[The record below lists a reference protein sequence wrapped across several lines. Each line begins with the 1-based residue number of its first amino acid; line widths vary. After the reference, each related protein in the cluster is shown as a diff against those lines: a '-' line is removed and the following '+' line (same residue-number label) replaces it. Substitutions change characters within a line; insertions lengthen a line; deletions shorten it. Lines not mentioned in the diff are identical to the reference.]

1 MTVSHSRGSYQV
13 RFLGKGEL
21 MRDLPA
27 GSFILTDERVASLY
41 GNLLE
46 RAWLAVPEGEA
57 SKSLKQV
64 EAVSEWLLA
73 QGANRSSTVV
83 AFGGGVVG
91 DVAGFVAASYMRGV
105 RLLQVP
111 TTLLAQ
117 VDSSIGGKVGVDLPS
132 GKNLVGAFWQPAEV
146 RVCEE
151 LLSTLSERQF
161 QNGMA
166 EVWKY
171 SFILDAPLFERMLS
185 RVPPTMAEIV
195 RRCIELKAKVVEA
208 DEFET
213 TGERAILNFGHTAG
227 HAIEQVTGYGPVL
240 HGEAIAAGM
249 VFEAKLGERLGITAP
264 GTSDQVRKA
273 LSSIP
278 PLPNGWPS
286 DKEALL
292 AAMKRDKKAKESGM
306 AFSLLTHIGE
316 CKLVTGVSEADV
328 RAVLKEE

>member
-227 HAIEQVTGYGPVL
+227 HAI
-240 HGEAIAAGM
+240 
-249 VFEAKLGERLGITAP
+249 
-264 GTSDQVRKA
+264 
-273 LSSIP
+273 
-278 PLPNGWPS
+278 
-286 DKEALL
+286 
-292 AAMKRDKKAKESGM
+292 
-306 AFSLLTHIGE
+306 
-316 CKLVTGVSEADV
+316 
-328 RAVLKEE
+328 